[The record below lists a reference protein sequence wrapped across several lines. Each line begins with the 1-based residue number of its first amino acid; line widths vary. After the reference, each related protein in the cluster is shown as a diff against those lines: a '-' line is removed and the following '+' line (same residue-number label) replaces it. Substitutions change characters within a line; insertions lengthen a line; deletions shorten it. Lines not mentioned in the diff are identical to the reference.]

1 MERAG
6 LHGMLTKE
14 IVFAACHEA
23 TSLSLFSL
31 WDSLRYAILFTCL
44 ALRLQSLERRRSM
57 DRAAIFTEI
66 TRLNAL
72 RRESGL
78 PLYDVRQEF
87 DRLVAREEWR
97 EYSEYRLTFS
107 GLYEQVRNEVLQER
121 GIADLKT
128 MSSFARMGIG
138 AEVTRR
144 FDAELSK
151 MGINK
156 PQSRHK
162 K

>member
-1 MERAG
+1 MVR
-6 LHGMLTKE
+6 KE
-14 IVFAACHEA
+14 ILLAARRE
-23 TSLSLFSL
+23 TISLPLFSL
-31 WDSLRYAILFTCL
+31 WGSLRYAILFSCL
-44 ALRLQSLERRRSM
+44 TLRLQSLERMRSM

-78 PLYDVRQEF
+78 PLYNVRQEF

-97 EYSEYRLTFS
+97 AYREYRLTFS

-156 PQSRHK
+156 PRFPDK

>member
-1 MERAG
+1 
-6 LHGMLTKE
+6 
-14 IVFAACHEA
+14 
-23 TSLSLFSL
+23 
-31 WDSLRYAILFTCL
+31 
-44 ALRLQSLERRRSM
+44 M
-57 DRAAIFTEI
+57 DRAAIFTKI

-78 PLYDVRQEF
+78 PLYNVRQEF

-97 EYSEYRLTFS
+97 AYREYRLTFS

-156 PQSRHK
+156 PQS
-162 K
+162 

>member
-1 MERAG
+1 MVR
-6 LHGMLTKE
+6 KE
-14 IVFAACHEA
+14 ILLAARRET
-23 TSLSLFSL
+23 TSLPLFSL
-31 WDSLRYAILFTCL
+31 WGSLRYAILFSCL
-44 ALRLQSLERRRSM
+44 TLQPQSLERRRSM

-78 PLYDVRQEF
+78 PLYNVRQEF

-97 EYSEYRLTFS
+97 AYREYRLTFS

-156 PQSRHK
+156 PQS
-162 K
+162 